1 MAYPHSFFLINNVL
15 FQTTFSKFIAQ
26 FQNKIAH
33 TYITCIQLLKG
44 KRLTPRSHSSH
55 THTLPCE
62 QRSLISPRRTRR
74 NDMRE
79 LCSQGTHTRTHS
91 PKYTS
96 ECLNFE
102 KGPYSVLVSVASV
115 FSVQKHLN
123 FNQHWHLQSTLSIK
137 YDAILLILKTLFK
150 SYSCIRL
157 YLEVF

>member
-15 FQTTFSKFIAQ
+15 FQTTFSNLSRNFRTKSHIPISHVYSSWKENALPPGHT
-26 FQNKIAH
+26 AH
-33 TYITCIQLLKG
+33 T
-44 KRLTPRSHSSH
+44 LTP
-55 THTLPCE
+55 LPCE